1 MIAAYM
7 GHFDIVMLFKEVKKT
22 KWHVRDET
30 FSKRNILHALMD
42 MELITEENKTWVKKV
57 KVEMRE
63 WLQMPEQEKISKTLA
78 TVVKRKDR

>member
-7 GHFDIVMLFKEVKKT
+7 GHFDIVKLFKEWKET

-42 MELITEENKTWVKKV
+42 MELITEENETWVRKV

-63 WLQMPEQEKISKTLA
+63 WLQMPEQENISKTLA

>member
-7 GHFDIVMLFKEVKKT
+7 GHFDIVKLFKEVKKT

-42 MELITEENKTWVKKV
+42 MELITEENETWVKKV
-57 KVEMRE
+57 KI
-63 WLQMPEQEKISKTLA
+63 EKFKSALELS
-78 TVVKRKDR
+78 